1 MRNIIKKILME
12 GFEDAI
18 AKKLE
23 LKKEKLINVLK
34 KYPGEISLFRILS
47 LDDEKKIN
55 LKEPGSHYSMDLQN
69 LIKNY
74 NFLKSKRYFLLTVMA
89 PVELI
94 DVDQTVENN
103 LYYPNEKEIT
113 LKNKGFGSEVISVQE
128 LKF

>member
-1 MRNIIKKILME
+1 ME

>member
-1 MRNIIKKILME
+1 ME

-18 AKKLE
+18 SKKLE
-23 LKKEKLINVLK
+23 LKKEKLINVLN
-34 KYPGEISLFRILS
+34 KYPGEISLFRILCV
-47 LDDEKKIN
+47 DDEKNIN
-55 LKEPGSHYSMDLQN
+55 LKVPGSHYSMDMKN
-69 LIKNY
+69 LINNY
-74 NFLKSKRYFLLTVMA
+74 NFLKNKRYFLITVLA

-113 LKNKGFGSEVISVQE
+113 LINKGLGAEVISVKE

>member
-34 KYPGEISLFRILS
+34 KYPNEISLFRILS